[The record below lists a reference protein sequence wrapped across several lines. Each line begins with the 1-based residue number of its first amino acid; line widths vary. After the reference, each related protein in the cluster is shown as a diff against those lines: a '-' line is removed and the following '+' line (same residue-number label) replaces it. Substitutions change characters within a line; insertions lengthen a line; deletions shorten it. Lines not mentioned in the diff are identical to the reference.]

1 MYESGELAE
10 LFGVD
15 QPDDE
20 EERLED
26 VTTGPPAHQAGIGLE
41 NHLS

>member
-1 MYESGELAE
+1 MEMYESGELAQ

-15 QPDDE
+15 MPDDE

-26 VTTGPPAHQAGIGLE
+26 VTPGPPRSRRASAWRTT
-41 NHLS
+41 